1 MTDTIG
7 PVDGL
12 GEQDKQE
19 LAQRLVDQAREQ
31 GVDLVGPGGLL
42 TGLTKT
48 VLETALEQELSE
60 HLGYAKHD
68 PAGDNSG
75 NSRNGTRSKTV
86 LTEVGPVEIAVP
98 RDRDGSFTP
107 AIVRKRQRRLD
118 GVDQL
123 VLSLTARGL
132 TPHAF
137 EVCRCLFRHSR
148 RLPHLRHEPASRRWC
163 TSLDEGERDYD

>member
-12 GEQDKQE
+12 DEQDKQE
-19 LAQRLVDQAREQ
+19 LAHRLVDQAREQ
-31 GVDLVGPGGLL
+31 GVDLVGPGRLL

-48 VLETALEQELSE
+48 VLETALAQELSE
-60 HLGYAKHD
+60 HLGFTEHG

-75 NSRNGTRSKTV
+75 DSRNGTRSKTV
-86 LTEVGPVEIAVP
+86 LIEIGPVEIAVP

-118 GVDQL
+118 G
-123 VLSLTARGL
+123 SASWS
-132 TPHAF
+132 
-137 EVCRCLFRHSR
+137 CR
-148 RLPHLRHEPASRRWC
+148 
-163 TSLDEGERDYD
+163 